1 MGVHFV
7 DNKLVITTE
16 PKTFCFDLPK
26 DASINLKHEIYSFIK
41 HNKHL
46 AEHPIKSDI
55 IVNYCRNISMEMI
68 FMNTENNKSVNRT
81 NSFSTSHR
89 D

>member
-7 DNKLVITTE
+7 DSKLVITTE

-26 DASINLKHEIYSFIK
+26 DASINLKDEIYSFIK

-46 AEHPIKSDI
+46 AEHAIKSEI

-68 FMNTENNKSVNRT
+68 FMNTENNKPVNCT

-89 D
+89 Y